1 MAGGAGKPQQHAHRP
16 SPRLSTT
23 ADGQVRSPPRTTTPT
38 NTRSPTLNSEEPI
51 DDWFHRFA
59 WQNRSAGNARVFVT
73 TQEPDTLGFYA
84 LSMGAVQ
91 RSKLPDALKPGRR
104 PDPCPI
110 LLLARLAVDQ
120 RAQGRGIGAA
130 LLKDALLRA
139 YKLSNEVGFAALLVH
154 CANDHAREFYLSQ
167 SSHFVPCPGAE
178 NHLMLPLRALREFID
193 AL

>member
-1 MAGGAGKPQQHAHRP
+1 MYVSVLQEPRP
-16 SPRLSTT
+16 LERR
-23 ADGQVRSPPRTTTPT
+23 DDRSRFQSG
-38 NTRSPTLNSEEPI
+38 NTEI

-59 WQNRSAGNARVFVT
+59 WQNHRAGNARVFVT

-91 RSKLPDALKPGRR
+91 RSTLPDALKPGQR
-104 PDPCPI
+104 PEPCPV

-154 CANDHAREFYLSQ
+154 CANDHARVKSCG
-167 SSHFVPCPGAE
+167 VV
-178 NHLMLPLRALREFID
+178 
-193 AL
+193 